1 MKMTI
6 FTPGKVIAVMHSFF
20 FKGIHGKKIKSGKVL
35 YEVKWEN
42 YKKTTW
48 EPAEH
53 IPSFILNYY
62 ERTGNK
68 NIPAARVKNTK
79 VVGMVNYSIP

>member
-1 MKMTI
+1 MRLN
-6 FTPGKVIAVMHSFF
+6 GKI
-20 FKGIHGKKIKSGKVL
+20 I
-35 YEVKWEN
+35 
-42 YKKTTW
+42 KKTTW

-79 VVGMVNYSIP
+79 VVGMLNYSIL